1 MSRSR
6 ERSGAAHSPGEPRQ
20 TPISRLSKNEKSFL
34 KKIEKK
40 VLTTEIECVILA
52 KLSPR
57 DRAKEPK
64 KS

>member
-20 TPISRLSKNEKSFL
+20 TPISRLSKNEKKFFE
-34 KKIEKK
+34 KNRKK

-57 DRAKEPK
+57 DRAKETK

>member
-20 TPISRLSKNEKSFL
+20 APFSRLSKNEKSFL

-40 VLTTEIECVILA
+40 YSFRQGESSVLHMIL
-52 KLSPR
+52 
-57 DRAKEPK
+57 
-64 KS
+64 

>member
-34 KKIEKK
+34 KKSKK